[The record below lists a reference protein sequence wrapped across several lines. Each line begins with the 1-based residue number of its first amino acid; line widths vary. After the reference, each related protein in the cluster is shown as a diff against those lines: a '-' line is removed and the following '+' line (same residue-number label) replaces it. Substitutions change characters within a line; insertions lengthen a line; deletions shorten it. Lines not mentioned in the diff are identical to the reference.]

1 MSIGNA
7 YTPTDRVV
15 DANGQSILGAD
26 GRPDVTQVVQVTRVK
41 NGVRPGTA
49 PNQVAYLDEVYSV
62 PTGCG
67 FVVVRHFSQTA
78 AQLAA
83 GTQTFSHAE
92 LVFPVYTNTTTL
104 NAGVGGDTTARL
116 NINMPLGTRATTTDG
131 EVHVKVAETSTPFV
145 VVGTQ
150 VL

>member
-49 PNQVAYLDEVYSV
+49 PNQVAYLDEVYWLRLCCRSALFPDSRTV
-62 PTGCG
+62 GSRNSNLLTRRVGVSGLYKHHDPERGRWWRYHRPPQHQHAA
-67 FVVVRHFSQTA
+67 RHSR
-78 AQLAA
+78 
-83 GTQTFSHAE
+83 H
-92 LVFPVYTNTTTL
+92 YY
-104 NAGVGGDTTARL
+104 
-116 NINMPLGTRATTTDG
+116 
-131 EVHVKVAETSTPFV
+131 
-145 VVGTQ
+145 
-150 VL
+150 